1 MMGGGASGAGG
12 SGNTGGRATVYQ
24 PTAQGGA
31 DQAFQNI
38 IGQLMGAGAGP
49 AGTNYPTGQQFV
61 DQYLTYSPYAAQA
74 QGAADNAGNIALAN
88 YGPQQ
93 TAGSNLMGAAQ
104 GGLPYAGQALS
115 MGFNPAYGTLAND
128 IMANPFLQQALGG
141 AQQAAGIGAAG
152 ADQLAG
158 GVGPLLA
165 GIGPLMA
172 GAGTTLNTA
181 FDPQNQL
188 FNRGQQQS
196 LDASSVANAMAGI
209 GGTPYGASVTDNAL
223 NNYGINWQ
231 NQQLGRQEAGLGAYG
246 SALGRAGSTLGQ
258 AGSTLGQATN
268 LASSS
273 SALPSNVYTNQI
285 NQILQALGMGNQAA
299 ASGASTFGNLLGSAG
314 SGSTTGAG
322 MQNSALAQ
330 YLSGQQQ
337 NYNTGVNFGQNALS
351 GLSSVTNLGNQQY
364 LLPQQVIAD
373 LESYMGLGQSASGI
387 SGKLG
392 DMGFNQLSS
401 GLGGAISGTNALLG
415 QNSLLGGSS
424 GVFGSGGLGG
434 LFGAGGGAGPAGVF
448 DSTGSLL
455 GSSISSIPT
464 AALDAAAGAGGV
476 GGGGGAALAA
486 LPLSF

>member
-1 MMGGGASGAGG
+1 MGGSPSGSSG
-12 SGNTGGRATVYQ
+12 SGTGSRANVYT

-31 DQAFQNI
+31 DQAFQGI
-38 IGQLMGAGAGP
+38 IQQLMGAGAGP

-141 AQQAAGIGAAG
+141 AQQAAGIGTAG

-165 GIGPLMA
+165 GIGPLLA

-231 NQQLGRQEAGLGAYG
+231 NQQLGRQESGLGAYG

-299 ASGASTFGNLLGSAG
+299 ASGAGTFGSLLGSAG
-314 SGSTTGAG
+314 SGSTAGAG
-322 MQNSALAQ
+322 MENSALAQ

-387 SGKLG
+387 SGQLG
-392 DMGFNQLSS
+392 QMGFNQLAS
-401 GLGGAISGTNALLG
+401 GLGGGIAGANALFGSGGAGSGLLG
-415 QNSLLGGSS
+415 GAASGLGSLLGG
-424 GVFGSGGLGG
+424 GSG
-434 LFGAGGGAGPAGVF
+434 AAGVF
-448 DSTGSLL
+448 DSTGALL
-455 GSSISSIPT
+455 GPSLAGTST
-464 AALDAAAGAGGV
+464 AALDLAAGAGGV
-476 GGGGGAALAA
+476 GGGGGSALAA
-486 LPLSF
+486 ALPFAASA